1 MFIILL
7 SRSSCV
13 HFISSD
19 KEGDLGVSLEM
30 DPAEEAP
37 VFGNIPRGPLST
49 TEAIPIDDYH
59 QHIFVTSWVVQ
70 HVQKWLSLGSVQ

>member
-13 HFISSD
+13 YFISTD
-19 KEGDLGVSLEM
+19 KEGDLGDNLEM

-59 QHIFVTSWVVQ
+59 RLIFVTSWVVQ
-70 HVQKWLSLGSVQ
+70 YVLKWLSLGSLQ